1 MYPIKHHHNPST
13 QGGWMD
19 RWMDGWMDDDPEQHN
34 QRVAISWCFA
44 EPIMRVD
51 GSWVRKSP
59 SYVSYDGVLERPATI
74 HMKITRPQERTQKC
88 AAECDDNPINQMMT
102 DGHWQF
108 NSQSKSVCVWIETS
122 PCEIEVGDLEI
133 VVILIGCGKE
143 SPYCQL
149 LSILSNQ
156 PTWMRV
162 KTSYAAIQM
171 CPSSVRDVDR
181 SGLKWIHPCDMIFRV
196 CVECVEPRGFC
207 CCCLWS
213 WIELGAILPT
223 QVTAH

>member
-19 RWMDGWMDDDPEQHN
+19 RWMAGWMDDDPEQHN

-59 SYVSYDGVLERPATI
+59 SYVSYDGVLERSATI
-74 HMKITRPQERTQKC
+74 HMRIARPQERTQKC

-108 NSQSKSVCVWIETS
+108 NSQLNQCVCGLRPVHARSKLGIWRSSWSSSAAVKKVHIVSCYRFS
-122 PCEIEVGDLEI
+122 PTNQLGCE
-133 VVILIGCGKE
+133 
-143 SPYCQL
+143 
-149 LSILSNQ
+149 
-156 PTWMRV
+156 
-162 KTSYAAIQM
+162 
-171 CPSSVRDVDR
+171 
-181 SGLKWIHPCDMIFRV
+181 LK
-196 CVECVEPRGFC
+196 
-207 CCCLWS
+207 
-213 WIELGAILPT
+213 
-223 QVTAH
+223 QVTPPSKCIHRL